1 MVDEVNLLFDRLQ
14 GVIQDALEVIEST
27 VNAEKIAQLRALRV
41 TVTGLEKGNIPV
53 PSALADLVAELEQTE
68 KEQAVAQATL
78 EACRGRLAGINDL
91 LGKLR
96 HSRTVI
102 RHRAS
107 SNACVPLTEL
117 RRLTLETLGELGG
130 SARAGDV
137 LDLIQ
142 DKLKDRLQPD
152 DLEPNAQGLPR
163 WRVRTAHVRG
173 RLVAQGLLKSDSP
186 KFVWELADGAD
197 AGEG

>member
-152 DLEPNAQGLPR
+152 DLEPNANGIPQ
-163 WRVRTAHVRG
+163 WRLRAMHAR
-173 RLVAQGLLKSDSP
+173 RQLVAEGLLKSDSP
-186 KFVWELADGAD
+186 KFVWELADGSHGD
-197 AGEG
+197 

>member
-96 HSRTVI
+96 PASYTHP
-102 RHRAS
+102 RAH
-107 SNACVPLTEL
+107 
-117 RRLTLETLGELGG
+117 ET
-130 SARAGDV
+130 V
-137 LDLIQ
+137 LDLVC
-142 DKLKDRLQPD
+142 RL
-152 DLEPNAQGLPR
+152 L
-163 WRVRTAHVRG
+163 
-173 RLVAQGLLKSDSP
+173 LVKKKQYTQS
-186 KFVWELADGAD
+186 
-197 AGEG
+197 